1 MYDRSVPGYSDSSTS
16 ILAKAMHAV
25 LSAPSPWVVK
35 HAGLIIKG
43 GRVLDLACGN
53 GRNAV
58 WLAKQGFRVNAVDQN
73 AASLMQLP
81 RHENIQ
87 NLLADVESGPWPYP
101 GELFDG
107 IVVCNYLHRP
117 MLALLATFLAPSG
130 VLIYETFMSGNEKL
144 GRPQNPDFLLKPDE
158 LLQVFSPVLDV
169 VAFEQ
174 GEQALP
180 KLAVMQKI
188 CAIRHF
194 SD

>member
-1 MYDRSVPGYSDSSTS
+1 
-16 ILAKAMHAV
+16 MHDV
-25 LSAPSPWVVK
+25 LRDPSPWVVK
-35 HAGLIIKG
+35 HAGLISRG

-53 GRNAV
+53 GRNAL
-58 WLAKQGFRVNAVDQN
+58 WLAKQGFRVDAVDQS
-73 AASLMQLP
+73 AAALKQVH

-87 NLLADVESGPWPYP
+87 ILLADIEIGPWPYP

-117 MLALLATFLAPSG
+117 LLTMLATFMAPSG

-144 GRPQNPDFLLKPDE
+144 GRPQNPDFLLKRDE
-158 LLQVFSPVLDV
+158 LLQVFSPVLEI

-180 KLAVMQKI
+180 KPAVMQKI